1 MKAKRLFL
9 CLLFLVLG
17 TTAWADKYYQPGSY
31 KGNTT
36 PRLTLEQ
43 AVGKKFMIYNTALN
57 GNNDDRTG
65 FLRNNGVQ
73 FELDKSKERDL
84 FVYNETFV
92 YTLEAYDDD
101 ADGVNDWYAIKSVN
115 TGLYVNAAG
124 KTDIGSAADAKLIIT
139 SWDNATSGKSTVK
152 LESWKYNVVENGQIT
167 GGGHGSTVFIL
178 KDYNGGDRP
187 YWNGTSNGFDTWT
200 DGHPFAFYIAHEV
213 TNGDYLQDLHI
224 YSRSDIFSAQQT
236 YGYVQT
242 ASQITSNPS
251 FVAEGGFGNLI
262 DGDAATYNVTNWQN
276 SDAGHYYQI
285 DLKTSVNSLYL
296 YMQRRAD
303 GKNAPVKFELQA
315 STDGSSYTKIG
326 DYTTELASKAF
337 YTSPEIELGN
347 SYRYLRI
354 VARQTT
360 TPEYTCIGLSEL
372 YVLPA
377 TNEVADA
384 IGYINAAQSSPIYT
398 KATAKAYAALV
409 EEYNRLYSD
418 ARLLSGVPIPGNKY
432 RIYADTYDRDSSR
445 YVNREIMAEGNG
457 LEIEEPGTYH
467 ASTDDEKKKH
477 EWYCEQTTDGYL
489 VFRNVA
495 DPTKYLAFGG
505 VTDTPYKWS
514 INTVETHHYGVPLKN
529 LSMQYLAVANDG
541 TYWQGNVTAAQDQ
554 TQSYTHTILGNTEDA
569 DPGNDEDRTQTIEGG
584 ICTDFLFIPVPRD
597 AETEKKVT
605 IKAGELAQRNTQ
617 LLYDGD
623 NDGTPEVHTLP
634 FSVTFRK
641 VDGNWQNQPTMQLLC
656 SELHS
661 YAGVKVNNGET
672 DKTSTKVTLNG
683 TVLSFNLAEIENGD
697 VLDIQMEI
705 KQPFEVMSSDFSTT
719 EKPSLYLI
727 RNKHQQGLA
736 QQARPNRASIDIGG
750 DGPISSQ
757 TGKRYYAKFNQRGAN
772 MDLVEGYEDW
782 TATTFDAT
790 SLFYFTET
798 EDSSVD
804 EYYSVNIQNATTVMK
819 CADHAAWNTNGNT
832 WFVQPK
838 KISNNFG
845 YNIGRHHLDATNNP
859 TDVWGCDHE
868 NSNKIVMSRIDTN
881 GKEVAIRANDDGTA
895 WEFIEVDDDTAQK
908 MLKEFIDHVA
918 QELNDTLDAK
928 ATQEGIDATK
938 VEYYRFIIKTMK
950 DRAAGYYDGT
960 FSTPGDD
967 ATAKLL
973 QFAQNIHMVEHEIQY
988 ALYELPD
995 LSEDVIGVL
1004 SQLDNAEQ
1012 PHWYYIRNV
1021 NGVVDGNNSYAAFD
1035 GSGNPMALQQ
1045 YAADAD
1051 KKLANMFYIVGEKN
1065 SYASVMGGDPAVYGT
1080 YVDHPGNNLIVDE
1093 YLKVHIHNFMAKEVT
1108 LVSKNVQLDSIKDY
1122 FPGQGQQT
1130 VMSNLSLKGDEDWS
1144 IELEY
1149 DLAGNTSFNAY
1160 GSCLLASTGDPLAD
1174 NYANG
1179 FQVYLKDD
1187 RSLVIKVNNADDRY
1201 RFWHT
1206 QDYFSHIK
1214 VVITYSQK
1222 KVTLDVYNSL
1232 GEKETMTITG
1242 VTLNDIDKLSSA
1254 LPADGAKIT
1263 SLKTYQVEAMTWKT
1277 HEEVAGDANKDEW
1290 YILPSSNAN
1299 HVGLAIVLG
1308 EPNDTKMGWTNGEGS
1323 DTYITTD
1330 LGTADNSTWKFERVT
1345 DFDAHM
1351 EELLAMYNFEDC
1363 VIYDRELA
1371 ALMGLIMRNKA
1382 LIEVEE
1388 NGAGEEALF
1397 NEVYYA
1403 FLKYTGRMPEE
1414 LKAPKAG
1421 SLYTIRSVVEE
1432 NTGNALLVHVDAN
1445 GTYATK
1451 EVYNGAVVRD
1461 EEEGEKSY
1469 DPRGVWVFEGTA
1481 DGDFL
1486 ALSGLKVKNIHT
1498 QCYMTALGAEASAV
1512 NEDGEATVTLAKL
1525 GACTT
1530 MFQVGDKYMDRTA
1543 VATTI
1548 SYNKNAN
1555 NFWGSA
1561 VTASTG
1567 VQAVIT
1573 ENSLGDGAVHCKSTD
1588 IEVRTTADEVSKDVT
1603 VTFTYDGGNH
1613 KINILGVELV
1623 AIDGKVKYSDY
1634 RYQTAGSQPNHIKTY
1649 TLAGVLPGTYTLN
1662 CYVYDPA
1669 SGDDLTQHV
1678 GHIDIAGVSAVS
1690 GEGKIV
1696 NTGSETTK
1704 WIIEEILDP
1713 EESVYYEVSTYDYGY
1728 NTLKLGF
1735 PAYIPEGVEAFYARI
1750 HGDIKKDRY
1759 VSMVSYGEPTD
1770 EVRILPSNTAVVLRN
1785 VDGEAAAKDYKFYY
1799 SATNATP
1806 VADKYLHGALYYTV
1820 VDCSS
1825 YDTTDFDGD
1834 GSGDGDVNIYM
1845 LQASKGVG
1853 KLYWIYEERSAD
1865 GTIAPD
1871 NANTDNGGYIACK
1884 ANKSFVV
1891 LPKKIVASTTSFS
1904 MKHEVGET
1912 TEIEDIEASDV
1923 ELIETIYDVQGRK
1936 LKDIS
1941 APGVYIVNGKKVL
1954 VK

>member
-1 MKAKRLFL
+1 MKTKKLFL
-9 CLLFLVLG
+9 CLLFLVMG

-43 AVGKKFMIYNTALN
+43 AVGKKFMIYNTAIA
-57 GNNDDRTG
+57 GNVDRTG

-73 FELDKSKERDL
+73 FEHDKTKERDL
-84 FVYNETFV
+84 FVYNESFV
-92 YTLEAYDDD
+92 YTMEKHTEGDDT
-101 ADGVNDWYAIKSVN
+101 WYAIKSVN

-124 KTDIGSAADAKLIIT
+124 KTDIGSASDAKLIIT
-139 SWDNATSGKSTVK
+139 SWDEATEGKSGVNM
-152 LESWKYNVVENGQIT
+152 ENWKYNVIANGQIT
-167 GGGHGSTVFIL
+167 SSGNGSTVFVV
-178 KDYNGGDRP
+178 KNGNVC
-187 YWNGTSNGFDTWT
+187 WNGDVNAFATGSN
-200 DGHPFAFYIAHEV
+200 GHPFAFYIAHEV

-236 YGYVQT
+236 YGYVQY
-242 ASQITSNPS
+242 ADQITSSPS
-251 FVAEGGFGNLI
+251 FIDEGGFGNLI
-262 DGDAATYNVTNWQN
+262 DGDATTYNVTDWKNTT
-276 SDAGHYYQI
+276 DGHYYQI
-285 DLKTSVNSLYL
+285 DLRMSVESLYL

-303 GKNAPVKFELQA
+303 GKNAPLTYELQA
-315 STDGSSYTKIG
+315 SSTADGEYTTIG

-337 YTSPEIELGN
+337 YTSPEIKLNG
-347 SYRYLRI
+347 SYRHLRI
-354 VARQTT
+354 VAKETTT
-360 TPEYTCIGLSEL
+360 TPEYTCVGLSEL

-398 KATAKAYAALV
+398 KATAKVYAALV

-432 RIYADTYDRDSSR
+432 RIYADTYDRTNQR
-445 YVNREIMAEGNG
+445 YVNREIMAEGSG
-457 LEIEEPGTYH
+457 LLIKDSGTYH

-477 EWYCEQTTDGYL
+477 EWYCEQTADGKL

-495 DPTKYLAFGG
+495 DPTKYLAYNELA
-505 VTDTPYKWS
+505 TTPYKWS

-529 LSMQYLAVANDG
+529 AAMQYLAVANDG
-541 TYWQGNVTAAQDQ
+541 YWQGDVTAAQDQ
-554 TQSYTHTILGNTEDA
+554 TQSYTHTIPGNTEDD
-569 DPGNDEDRTQTIEGG
+569 DPDNNEDSTETIEGG

-661 YAGVKVNNGET
+661 YAGVKVNNDET
-672 DKTSTKVTLNG
+672 DKDSTKVKLNG

-705 KQPFEVMSSDFSTT
+705 KQPFEIMAPALDVTKT
-719 EKPSLYLI
+719 PSLYLI

-736 QQARPNRASIDIGG
+736 QQARPNRAADVDIEIGDDG
-750 DGPISSQ
+750 NDGPISSQ

-782 TATTFDAT
+782 TATKFDAT

-868 NSNKIVMSRIDTN
+868 NGNKIVMSRIDTN

-895 WEFIEVDDDTAQK
+895 WEFIKVDNDSAKK
-908 MLKEFIDHVA
+908 MLKVFIDHVA
-918 QELNDTLDAK
+918 QKLDSALNAK
-928 ATQEGIDATK
+928 ATQDGIDTKK
-938 VEYYRFIIKTMK
+938 VEYYRFIIDTMEE
-950 DRAAGYYDGT
+950 RAAGYYNGT
-960 FSTPGDD
+960 FSTQGDD

-988 ALYELPD
+988 ALYELPE
-995 LSEDVIGVL
+995 LSDDVVGVSSTL
-1004 SQLDNAEQ
+1004 KTYDQ

-1021 NGVVDGNNSYAAFD
+1021 NGVVDGNNSYAAFN
-1035 GSGNPMALQQ
+1035 GSGTPMALQQ

-1051 KKLANMFYIVGEKN
+1051 KKLANMFYLVGEKN
-1065 SYASVMGGDPAVYGT
+1065 SYESVRGGDPAVYGT

-1093 YLKVHIHNFMAKEVT
+1093 YLKVHVHNFMAKEVT
-1108 LVSKNVQLDSIKDY
+1108 LVSKNVQLDAIEDY

-1130 VMSNLSLKGDEDWS
+1130 VMSNLSLKGDEAWS

-1160 GSCLLASTGDPLAD
+1160 GSCLLASSGEPLAD
-1174 NYANG
+1174 NYAKG

-1323 DTYITTD
+1323 DSYITTD

-1371 ALMGLIMRNKA
+1371 ALMKLIMENKA
-1382 LIEVEE
+1382 LIEADE

-1403 FLKYTGRMPEE
+1403 FLNYKGRMPEH
-1414 LKAPKAG
+1414 LKAPNPG
-1421 SLYTIRSVVEE
+1421 VLYTIRPVVEE
-1432 NTGNALLVHVDAN
+1432 FTENALLVHTDWTN
-1445 GTYATK
+1445 GTYTSK
-1451 EVYNGAVVRD
+1451 EVYLDDVIND
-1461 EEEGEKSY
+1461 DDKSY
-1469 DPRGVWVFEGTA
+1469 NSRAAWVFEGA
-1481 DGDFL
+1481 DGL
-1486 ALSGLKVKNIHT
+1486 KNSGLKAKNLHT
-1498 QCYMTALGAEASAV
+1498 QCYMTALGADKSVVDEENAASI
-1512 NEDGEATVTLAKL
+1512 TLAPL

-1530 MFQVGDKYMDRTA
+1530 MFQVGGEYMNRTA
-1543 VATTI
+1543 VAATI
-1548 SYNKNAN
+1548 SYDKNAK

-1573 ENSLGDGAVHCKSTD
+1573 ENSLGEGAVHCKNTD
-1588 IEVRTTADEVSKDVT
+1588 IEVRTTGDETSKDVT

-1634 RYQTAGSQPNHIKTY
+1634 HYQAAGSSPNNIKTY
-1649 TLAGVLPGTYTLN
+1649 TLAKVLPGTYTLN

-1669 SGDDLTQHV
+1669 SGDDLAQHV
-1678 GHIDIAGVSAVS
+1678 GHIDITGVSAVS
-1690 GEGKIV
+1690 GAGKIV
-1696 NTGSETTK
+1696 NDGTATTK
-1704 WIIEEILDP
+1704 WIVEEIKDP
-1713 EESVYYEVSTYDYGY
+1713 ENSIYFNVASLSSA
-1728 NTLKLGF
+1728 TLPDGKAYASLYLGF
-1735 PAYIPEGVEAFYARI
+1735 DAKIPDGITAWIVEGVFENNVL
-1750 HGDIKKDRY
+1750 D
-1759 VSMVSYGEPTD
+1759 MVE
-1770 EVRILPSNTAVVLRN
+1770 
-1785 VDGEAAAKDYKFYY
+1785 VDGGGIVPANTGLILSSESPKTNQKFYY
-1799 SATNATP
+1799 SAVASTFDTEHNILTGTP
-1806 VADKYLHGALYYTV
+1806 YTKIVDCTAQNVYMLGKKNDRIALYWTYENRDENGNKLTIGG
-1820 VDCSS
+1820 
-1825 YDTTDFDGD
+1825 TTNHND
-1834 GSGDGDVNIYM
+1834 
-1845 LQASKGVG
+1845 
-1853 KLYWIYEERSAD
+1853 
-1865 GTIAPD
+1865 
-1871 NANTDNGGYIACK
+1871 GGYVMCN
-1884 ANKSFVV
+1884 ANKSYLEDDAENENAVSVFGFSFGGNTTDIDEVSDEV
-1891 LPKKIVASTTSFS
+1891 KGDSGNVKTVYDLQGRCLVKVTSPGIYIVDGKKVY
-1904 MKHEVGET
+1904 V
-1912 TEIEDIEASDV
+1912 TEIEE
-1923 ELIETIYDVQGRK
+1923 
-1936 LKDIS
+1936 
-1941 APGVYIVNGKKVL
+1941 
-1954 VK
+1954 